1 MVEAK
6 THSSGR
12 RRRSS
17 PTPPIATAI
26 PPRAAATSMVQ
37 PPVAETIAAVADSVV
52 SVTMRAVR
60 RRSCMSRKRSRWF
73 AVGHSHD
80 EPGFTS
86 QESTAN
92 RGT

>member
-17 PTPPIATAI
+17 PAPPTATATTAA
-26 PPRAAATSMVQ
+26 AAATSMVQ
-37 PPVAETIAAVADSVV
+37 PPVAETIAAVADRVV

-80 EPGFTS
+80 EPGFTP

-92 RGT
+92 GAT